1 MYQIN
6 LITYRTAVNVKNA
19 RRKVMNINKGLLK
32 RKFQSVELA
41 REALKEFLNK
51 IGSEVKK
58 KDNETYIKTLFFDD
72 VIIESEY
79 KIIKCN

>member
-19 RRKVMNINKGLLK
+19 RRKVMNINKGMLK

-51 IGSEVKK
+51 IGSEVKE

>member
-6 LITYRTAVNVKNA
+6 LVTYRTSVNVENA
-19 RRKVMNINKGLLK
+19 RRKVMNIEKGMLK

-41 REALKEFLNK
+41 REALKEFLDK
-51 IGSEVKK
+51 IGSKVKE
-58 KDNETYIKTLFFDD
+58 KDNETYIKTLFFDN

-79 KIIKCN
+79 RIIKCN